1 MRIRSPGS
9 TTWCTSGSG
18 SASSPSRAKPAG
30 SNGFLRTKLELTA
43 DNLSQHLGVLE
54 SAGLLEARKGYAGKR
69 TRTRITLTTAGATAL
84 AAEIARLKQ
93 LIARVE
99 TS

>member
-1 MRIRSPGS
+1 M
-9 TTWCTSGSG
+9 
-18 SASSPSRAKPAG
+18 
-30 SNGFLRTKLELTA
+30 ELTA